1 VLGILSLFSKNKN
14 LLGQDSI
21 RGSEM
26 SLKTSNDWN
35 QFLIRFLLAFAFWEV
50 IAFPLRM
57 LFFSKFYYDPSLS
70 GIFVSIANVYWLGP
84 IAADFLSILTLGAL
98 VLSRKDLG
106 CQKDW
111 SADLLFGVLFSTAA
125 YVGPIL
131 LLTTFLK
138 NWKFTSLVDLGF
150 IPITSSYCS
159 FSGILLDN
167 SRLDTFVEN
176 LPFF

>member
-1 VLGILSLFSKNKN
+1 MLGILSLFSKNKN

-57 LFFSKFYYDPSLS
+57 LFFSKFYYDPNLS
-70 GIFVSIANVYWLGP
+70 GIFVSIANIYWLGP

-98 VLSRKDLG
+98 YYLG
-106 CQKDW
+106 RFSMPDGLVGG
-111 SADLLFGVLFSTAA
+111 LLFGVLFSIAA

-138 NWKFTSLVDLGF
+138 IGSLPVWWIWVLFQSLQAIVVSVVYSLTIRD
-150 IPITSSYCS
+150 
-159 FSGILLDN
+159 
-167 SRLDTFVEN
+167 
-176 LPFF
+176 

>member
-1 VLGILSLFSKNKN
+1 
-14 LLGQDSI
+14 
-21 RGSEM
+21 M

-35 QFLIRFLLAFAFWEV
+35 QFLIRFLLAFTFWEV

-98 VLSRKDLG
+98 YYLG
-106 CQKDW
+106 KNGMPEGLVGG
-111 SADLLFGVLFSTAA
+111 LLFGILFSTAA

-138 NWKFTSLVDLGF
+138 IGSLPVWWIWVLFQSLQAIVVSVVYSLTIRD
-150 IPITSSYCS
+150 
-159 FSGILLDN
+159 
-167 SRLDTFVEN
+167 
-176 LPFF
+176 

>member
-57 LFFSKFYYDPSLS
+57 LFFSKFYYDPNLS
-70 GIFVSIANVYWLGP
+70 GIFVSIANIYWLGP

-98 VLSRKDLG
+98 VLSR
-106 CQKDW
+106 
-111 SADLLFGVLFSTAA
+111 S
-125 YVGPIL
+125 I
-131 LLTTFLK
+131 
-138 NWKFTSLVDLGF
+138 
-150 IPITSSYCS
+150 
-159 FSGILLDN
+159 
-167 SRLDTFVEN
+167 
-176 LPFF
+176 